1 MPHVEKDSDI
11 MADAE
16 RSVELGEVEEVL
28 LRGAVGITSVP
39 VKASTANS
47 GRFERG
53 IRTFGTRRHFDLPL
67 QTKATNHA
75 KR

>member
-1 MPHVEKDSDI
+1 MPHVEKDSVI

-53 IRTFGTRRHFDLPL
+53 I
-67 QTKATNHA
+67 
-75 KR
+75 